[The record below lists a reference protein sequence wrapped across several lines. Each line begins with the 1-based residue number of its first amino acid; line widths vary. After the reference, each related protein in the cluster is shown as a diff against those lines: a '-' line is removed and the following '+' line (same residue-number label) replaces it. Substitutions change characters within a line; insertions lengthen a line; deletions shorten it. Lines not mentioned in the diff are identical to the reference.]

1 MIKSFHFVLQVLHD
15 APVHERQLEVTV
27 LVQQYQQILSSL
39 RGNAGLATLIEGVGM
54 LTRIVQVKNVPE
66 LKRILAKNEMVDA
79 LMDLLENCS
88 IDVGA
93 KRTLLP
99 VVVNRIR

>member
-1 MIKSFHFVLQVLHD
+1 MLHE
-15 APVHERQLEVTV
+15 APVHERQLEVNI

-39 RGNAGLATLIEGVGM
+39 KENAGLATLIEGVGM
-54 LTRIVQVKNVPE
+54 ITRILQVKNVPE
-66 LKRILAKNEMVDA
+66 LKRILAKNDIIDT

-93 KRTLLP
+93 KKTLLP